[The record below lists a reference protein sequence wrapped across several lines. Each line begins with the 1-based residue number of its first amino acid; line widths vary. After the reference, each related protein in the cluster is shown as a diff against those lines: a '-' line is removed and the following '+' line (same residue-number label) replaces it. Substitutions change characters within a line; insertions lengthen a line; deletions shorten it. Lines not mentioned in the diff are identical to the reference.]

1 MPFVNFRERSLGRRN
16 EGRGE
21 TGLGRNDVWGVGWG
35 YDGNYRKF
43 LLITAIGG
51 ARDVEEKRGGA
62 KGKVQFN

>member
-1 MPFVNFRERSLGRRN
+1 MNFSKLKDHERTN
-16 EGRGE
+16 WEEGRD
-21 TGLGRNDVWGVGWG
+21 RARAKSDVWGVGWG

-51 ARDVEEKRGGA
+51 ARDVKEKRGGT